1 MDALELPRNA
11 GAVGQ
16 ASRGVVAPVTLRKCP
31 PNRRLRSR
39 KVAACF
45 WPGTQTS
52 ENVAGSMQL
61 RALRDYAGKRGWTV
75 VSQVK
80 EVGSGVAQRE
90 QRQQLIHAARRREI
104 DVGTLG
110 C

>member
-1 MDALELPRNA
+1 
-11 GAVGQ
+11 
-16 ASRGVVAPVTLRKCP
+16 
-31 PNRRLRSR
+31 
-39 KVAACF
+39 
-45 WPGTQTS
+45 
-52 ENVAGSMQL
+52 MQL

-90 QRQQLIHAARRREI
+90 QRQQLINAARRREI